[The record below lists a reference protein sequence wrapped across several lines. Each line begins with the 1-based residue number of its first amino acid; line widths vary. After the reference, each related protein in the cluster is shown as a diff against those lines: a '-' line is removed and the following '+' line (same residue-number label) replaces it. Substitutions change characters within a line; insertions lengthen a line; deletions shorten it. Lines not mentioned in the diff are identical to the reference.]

1 MAISMDVRVS
11 ERTSLRL
18 SQDLHVEGGIVPGI
32 LTLNL
37 YILLSSDELV
47 PRINLYLGL
56 QAHD

>member
-18 SQDLHVEGGIVPGI
+18 SQDLHIEAGIVPGV

-37 YILLSSDELV
+37 YILLSGDKLL
-47 PRINLYLGL
+47 PRVNLYLGL